1 MKVLSQIIVT
11 GGGSIGGITLTRNRY
26 ASLVFRARVT
36 PVNPNTQAQAAIR
49 NAFSSAV
56 NAWRTALQSIRDG
69 WDAYAESLTYQGVT
83 GPYTPTGRDVFI
95 GNYGTALYLAA
106 RGLTITPGTAAPVD
120 DGFLVV
126 DNLDMTSGVPA
137 DTGVKV
143 SASNLT
149 SEDFALYASISVA
162 KDLTRNFWSGPFQPA
177 TLDEVILS
185 SPSTGQINFGSLIV
199 DKRYFARVRAISDAA
214 PHRMSNLN
222 ILSAI
227 ATTTI

>member
-1 MKVLSQIIVT
+1 MKALSQLIVT

-26 ASLVFRARVT
+26 AALVFRARVT

-56 NAWRTALQSIRDG
+56 NAWRTCTQEIRDG

-106 RGLTITPGTAAPVD
+106 RGMTVTPGTAAPTD

-126 DNLDMTSGVPA
+126 DNLDCTSGVA
-137 DTGVKV
+137 AATGFKV

-149 SEDFALYASISVA
+149 SEDFCLYASRSVA
-162 KDLTRNFWSGPFQPA
+162 KDLTRNFWSGPFVPA
-177 TLDEVILS
+177 TLDEVILA
-185 SPSTGQINFGSLIV
+185 SPSSGQIEFVGCTAA
-199 DKRYFARVRAISDAA
+199 KRYFARVRAISDAA
-214 PHRMSNLN
+214 PHRMSDLS

-227 ATTTI
+227 ATVTA